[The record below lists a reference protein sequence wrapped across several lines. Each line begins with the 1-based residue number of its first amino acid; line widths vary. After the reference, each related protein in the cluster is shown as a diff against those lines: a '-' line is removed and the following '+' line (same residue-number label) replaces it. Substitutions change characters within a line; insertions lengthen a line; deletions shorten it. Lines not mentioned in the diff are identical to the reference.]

1 MKIQL
6 ALLCFCSTV
15 WASTKPIVIP
25 DCVLAASAGYA
36 YPPPNVQLSVTP
48 ARAKYKIPL
57 SLGSQSDSGYLNV
70 DTVKSSESYYES
82 EVGVSRVGLGDKLLQ
97 ISTNAA
103 PKNGVLIPP
112 KVEGISNAYLPP
124 VATVES
130 KVTKIGA
137 LTSPGLSKTY
147 TTIPN
152 LKFQSFTSPAG
163 SKSSE
168 YESSEYSYYQSSP
181 TISKASTYVT
191 PFQAGQL
198 NSYAPAISYNT
209 PYTQKLTNPLIS
221 TSLTKLDGNLLTEKA
236 FSSLGS
242 YSYAPHISST
252 YLSSTPVSQYTPL
265 SVGYSSGLKA
275 GAYQSQYVTSG
286 VDLSKYGA
294 GGPTSSQYISKPI
307 QQISYAAPAIQKIAI
322 TNVPAP
328 VITKYSGPVSNIVS
342 YAAPSAKSVISS
354 GAYSHQQVSKPVSS
368 TAYVSGVVTPAVT
381 PAIAHYPVAAAEESG
396 YSSEKYSTNGAIS
409 HQFVSKPTQSVSFVS
424 PSVSKV
430 AAITTPLVAPAVA
443 QYSSGLTLN
452 KEVGYAVPS
461 LSSLSTGSPSLKYA
475 SGGAVSHQYVSK
487 PLQTVGYATTPVAKV
502 PAIAIPAV
510 STVTAAAAPTVTQYS
525 TGLGVSQ
532 HGSYTAPSVTVYSSG
547 HGISS
552 SGVSL
557 QHISKPIQP
566 LVQTYTAPVISKV
579 AATAPIITSG
589 ITQYSSGSG
598 LSSIHSGSQSVKYSG
613 GGAVSHQY
621 VSKPLQAVSYAPAPV
636 GKVPVASIPVVS
648 KVATYA
654 VPSITQFSSGLGVS
668 QHGHYAGSGQGISA
682 GAVSHQ
688 EISKPIQTLTYSA
701 PTISKVSAI
710 SPVIKPAVTAI
721 QLETQSAKYTSS
733 GAVSHQYVSKP
744 VQTSSYAAVP
754 LTKVAPVTSPTL
766 SQYNSGLGVSK
777 IVNYA
782 APAVSSITSS
792 NYASYGSSGGI
803 SHQPLTYSAPAIT
816 KVAAAVPVINPVVT
830 QYTSG
835 SGLSS
840 IHSGSQSVKYEGGGA
855 ISHQYVSKPIQ
866 PLAYSTP
873 VIGKSIQTVS
883 YEAAPVAK
891 IPTVAVPAIAK
902 VGTYAAPAITQYSAG
917 LGVSQHGGAVSHQYV
932 SKPIQPLTYS
942 TPAIG
947 KSIQT
952 VSYEAAPVA
961 KIPTV
966 AVPAI
971 AKVGTYAAPAITQY
985 SSGLGVSQHGGAVSH
1000 QYVSK
1005 PIQPLT
1011 YSTPAIGKSI
1021 QTVSYEAA
1029 PVAKIP
1035 TVAVP
1040 AIAKVGTYA
1049 APAITQYSSGLGV
1062 SQHGGAVSHQYVSKP
1077 IQPLTYS
1084 TPAIGKS
1091 IQTVSYEAAPVAK
1104 IPTVAVPAIAKVG
1117 TYAAPAI
1124 TQYSSGLG
1132 VSQHGG
1138 AVSHQYVSKPIQPLT
1153 YSTPAIGKS
1162 IQTVSYEAAPIAK
1175 VPTVALP
1182 AIAKVGTYAA
1192 PAITQYSS
1200 GLGVSQHGGAVS
1212 HQYVSKPIQPLTY
1225 STPAVGKIA
1234 AVSPVLTPVV
1244 TQYPSGSS
1252 SIHAGA
1258 QSVKYGSSG
1267 AISHQ
1272 YVSKP
1277 LQTISYA
1284 ASPLVKTPAVAI
1296 PAVAKVEAYP
1306 APTVTK
1312 YSSGL
1317 GISQHSSYATAPA
1330 VSAIRTGVQP
1340 VIYSAP
1346 AITKVA
1352 APVVAPIVTSGLTQY
1367 SSGSDLTATHL
1378 GSQSVKYASGGAVS
1392 HQYVSKPL
1400 QTVTYATAPDVS
1412 ALNYANPSIKS
1423 VNLGAQSVKYA
1434 GGGAISH
1441 QLVSKPSQPLLFATQ
1456 AATLTTSAKDYLAP
1470 TLDITKSSSYPLPGV
1485 ISIHSSTGSAKYGSS
1500 GSVSHQYISKQPAI
1514 AVSKINPYSVP
1525 AITPVISTPALAK
1538 VATYASPALSAIHSS
1553 TGLAKLS
1560 SSGAISQQ
1568 YSSISTKA
1576 GIGGYAVQ
1584 SSLGS
1589 LGLGKDLT
1597 NAALLHQQ
1605 KIPIVANLAQP
1616 VYGKS
1621 GLSYSASTP
1630 LTSTGYST
1638 IPSAHGGPYYGAIAL
1653 GHTGLSP
1660 ILKLGGTGPS
1670 SLHGVGG
1677 SLSLSPLKYS
1687 TVQGSLPILKDQ
1699 RDLLSGYAH
1708 GVGGIGPLGAGLYR
1722 YAPSIS
1728 PLLAHSTSPATYLK
1742 TQPALKIQPAVI
1754 KTIPEKHYEH
1764 YSDHARYAFEYGVN
1778 DPYTGDIKHQKEER
1792 DGDVVKGEYSLVE
1805 PDGNVRTVK
1814 YYADW
1819 ETGFHAEVINS
1830 RDSGKLVTKRS
1841 SKKS

>member
-82 EVGVSRVGLGDKLLQ
+82 EVGVSRIGLGDKLLQ

-103 PKNGVLIPP
+103 PKNGGITYADQPLKTSGLIQQDIELKNLLTPSISKRVLIPP

-152 LKFQSFTSPAG
+152 LKFQSFTSPAA

-191 PFQAGQL
+191 PFQTGQL

-294 GGPTSSQYISKPI
+294 
-307 QQISYAAPAIQKIAI
+307 
-322 TNVPAP
+322 
-328 VITKYSGPVSNIVS
+328 
-342 YAAPSAKSVISS
+342 KSVISS

-381 PAIAHYPVAAAEESG
+381 PAIAHYPVAAAVESG

-532 HGSYTAPSVTVYSSG
+532 HGSYTAPSVT
-547 HGISS
+547 
-552 SGVSL
+552 
-557 QHISKPIQP
+557 
-566 LVQTYTAPVISKV
+566 
-579 AATAPIITSG
+579 
-589 ITQYSSGSG
+589 QYS
-598 LSSIHSGSQSVKYSG
+598 
-613 GGAVSHQY
+613 
-621 VSKPLQAVSYAPAPV
+621 
-636 GKVPVASIPVVS
+636 
-648 KVATYA
+648 
-654 VPSITQFSSGLGVS
+654 
-668 QHGHYAGSGQGISA
+668 SGQGISA

-710 SPVIKPAVTAI
+710 SPVIKPSVTAI

-816 KVAAAVPVINPVVT
+816 KVAAALPVIKPVVT

-866 PLAYSTP
+866 PLTYSTP
-873 VIGKSIQTVS
+873 VISKSIQTVS

-902 VGTYAAPAITQYSAG
+902 VGTYAAPAITQYSSG

-1153 YSTPAIGKS
+1153 YSTPA
-1162 IQTVSYEAAPIAK
+1162 
-1175 VPTVALP
+1175 
-1182 AIAKVGTYAA
+1182 
-1192 PAITQYSS
+1192 
-1200 GLGVSQHGGAVS
+1200 
-1212 HQYVSKPIQPLTY
+1212 
-1225 STPAVGKIA
+1225 VGKIA

-1277 LQTISYA
+1277 LQTVSYA

-1296 PAVAKVEAYP
+1296 PAVTRVEAYP

-1317 GISQHSSYATAPA
+1317 GISQHSSG
-1330 VSAIRTGVQP
+1330 AISHQYISKPLQP
-1340 VIYSAP
+1340 VTYSAP

-1378 GSQSVKYASGGAVS
+1378 GSQSVKYASSGAVS

-1400 QTVTYATAPDVS
+1400 QTVSYATAPAVS

-1568 YSSISTKA
+1568 YSGISTKA

-1584 SSLGS
+1584 SSLSS

-1660 ILKLGGTGPS
+1660 ILKLGETGPS

-1699 RDLLSGYAH
+1699 RELLSGYAH

-1841 SKKS
+1841 SIKS